1 MSLVRK
7 LIDKLRAR
15 RAAAPPVIQTA
26 WGPVTEK
33 ARLQAA
39 LNMRDD
45 PVLRD
50 KVLAIVIK
58 ECGGDTFKGLLEFK
72 RRYPEVYQ

>member
-15 RAAAPPVIQTA
+15 RAAAPPVIPTP
-26 WGPVTEK
+26 WGVVTEK

-45 PVLRD
+45 PALRD